1 MDQSDTMRLIYLTI
15 LLVAV
20 VGSYLVQN
28 RSRMGQVAQ
37 QAAIW
42 GLIFVGFVAA
52 YGLWGDMTRNVLQRE
67 AVQADGTVDL
77 PKAPDGHFYL
87 SALVNGQRIRFVVD
101 TGASEIVLT
110 QDDAR
115 KAGFNPASLSFTDR
129 AMTANGMALTA
140 PVSLQSL
147 EFAGFRDEGVAASV
161 NGGDLDTSL
170 LGMSYLSRYRL
181 TLDGETLTLAR

>member
-1 MDQSDTMRLIYLTI
+1 MDQSDTMRLIYLTV

-87 SALVNGQRIRFVVD
+87 SAVVNGQRIRFVVD
-101 TGASEIVLT
+101 TGASQIVLT
-110 QDDAR
+110 QGDAR
-115 KAGFNPASLSFTDR
+115 KAGFNPATLSFTDR
-129 AMTANGMALTA
+129 AMTANGMVLTA

-147 EFAGFRDEGVAASV
+147 EFAGFRDEGVSASV

-170 LGMSYLSRYRL
+170 LGMSYLKRYRM
-181 TLDGETLTLAR
+181 TLDGDTLTLAR